1 MRLLGTHA
9 LKHKGIN
16 PFTRQEEVFAAKPA
30 TFKIKVRSLKKLED
44 AAEARGRRATSTSDI
59 AHRESR

>member
-1 MRLLGTHA
+1 MRLLDTHA

-16 PFTRQEEVFAAKPA
+16 PFTRQEEVFAANPA

-44 AAEARGRRATSTSDI
+44 AALQARRTSRAGNRADP
-59 AHRESR
+59 R